1 MFLAATLCSTLLATA
16 LLALIIPPR
25 GLTLVPDSRQS
36 FSKTDSLSLRPDTTD
51 EQIFDI
57 DHARQSADLH
67 NKLEEYRP
75 PYPTI
80 STSLSYPAA
89 NSLSPR
95 SFIRYMGMAYRWLVM
110 QYRIAVK
117 KTIDDAIID
126 TEYAFDM
133 WTNFVESI
141 DSTRPTSNFTLTLG
155 SLQLDFR
162 SQALIAWTVVAT
174 IIKGYSFTLLMGVAM
189 FGRQVWYLTKLVGPW
204 VAVVVTFRHIELL
217 GAGHVR

>member
-1 MFLAATLCSTLLATA
+1 MFLAATLCSTLLAIG
-16 LLALIIPPR
+16 LLASMIPPR
-25 GLTLVPDSRQS
+25 GSTLVPDSRQW
-36 FSKTDSLSLRPDTTD
+36 FSRTDSPSLRPHTTD

-57 DHARQSADLH
+57 DHARPSANLH
-67 NKLEEYRP
+67 SKLEEYPP

-80 STSLSYPAA
+80 STSLSHPAS

-95 SFIRYMGMAYRWLVM
+95 SFTRYMDMAYRWLIM
-110 QYRIAVK
+110 QYRIAVV
-117 KTIDDAIID
+117 KTIDDAKID
-126 TEYAFDM
+126 TEYAFDA
-133 WTNFVESI
+133 WTKFVGTI

-162 SQALIAWTVVAT
+162 SQALITWTVVAN
-174 IIKGYSFTLLMGVAM
+174 IIKGFSFTLIMGVAM
-189 FGRQVWYLTKLVGPW
+189 FGRQIWYLTKVVGPW